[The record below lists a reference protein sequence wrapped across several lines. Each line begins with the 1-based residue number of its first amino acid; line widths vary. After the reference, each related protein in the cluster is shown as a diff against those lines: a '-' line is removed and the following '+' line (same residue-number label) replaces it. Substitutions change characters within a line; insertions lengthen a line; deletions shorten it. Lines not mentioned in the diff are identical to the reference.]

1 MPTIHDI
8 IGAIE
13 SIAPL
18 SLQES
23 WDNTGLL
30 VGGAKTD
37 RQCTGVMLCV
47 DVTPQ
52 IVKQAAECGCNL
64 IISHHPIIFKGL
76 KHISGMGRV
85 EESIVMAI
93 RSDIDIYC
101 CHTSIDKAV
110 SRGVSHRMAQML
122 GLNDIEVLSPDDAC
136 PGAGL
141 GAIGNTS
148 TPMSA
153 QQLVDNVKHAFG
165 LPVARCSTPPPE
177 PITRVALCGGSGG
190 EFIPRAVAVGAQAY
204 INSDTRYHDFSDWGE
219 RIFIVDIGH
228 FESEQCTK
236 QIFSE
241 IIREKF
247 PNFAHCYF
255 ADEKN
260 PISYL

>member
-1 MPTIHDI
+1 MPTIQHI

-30 VGGAKTD
+30 VGHAEPG
-37 RQCTGVMLCV
+37 RECTGVMLCV
-47 DVTPQ
+47 DVTPG
-52 IVKQAAECGCNL
+52 IVEQAAERGCNL
-64 IISHHPIIFKGL
+64 IISHHPLIFKGL
-76 KHISGMGRV
+76 KHINGTSRV
-85 EESIVMAI
+85 EVSVIMAI
-93 RSDIDIYC
+93 RNDIAIYC
-101 CHTSIDKAV
+101 CHTSIDKAINL
-110 SRGVSHRMAQML
+110 GVSQRMARML
-122 GLNDIEVLSPDDAC
+122 GLTDIEVLSPEPTT

-141 GAIGNTS
+141 GAIGTL
-148 TPMSA
+148 SA
-153 QQLVDNVKHAFG
+153 PLLPQELVDRVKATFG
-165 LPVARCSTPPPE
+165 SPIARCSSVPSM
-177 PITRVALCGGSGG
+177 PITRMALCGGSGG
-190 EFIPRAVAVGAQAY
+190 EFIPDAVARGAQAY

-219 RIFIVDIGH
+219 RIFIIDIGH

-241 IIREKF
+241 IITEKF

-255 ADEKN
+255 ADEYN

>member
-1 MPTIHDI
+1 MPSIQQI

-18 SLQES
+18 SLQEA
-23 WDNTGLL
+23 WDNTGML
-30 VGGAKTD
+30 VGGSDPD

-52 IVKQAAECGCNL
+52 VVEEAADRNCNL
-64 IISHHPIIFKGL
+64 IISHHPLIFKGL
-76 KHISGMGRV
+76 KRINGIGRV
-85 EESIVMAI
+85 EESVVMAI
-93 RSDIDIYC
+93 RKDIDIYC
-101 CHTSIDKAV
+101 CHTSIDKAI
-110 SRGVSHRMAQML
+110 SRGVSQRMASML
-122 GLNDIEVLSPDDAC
+122 GLDNVEVLAPDSAN

-141 GAIGNTS
+141 GAIGQLP
-148 TPMSA
+148 TPLSA
-153 QQLVDNVKHAFG
+153 TQLADRVKSAFG
-165 LPVARCSTPPPE
+165 SPVARCSTPPSSTM
-177 PITRVALCGGSGG
+177 TRIALCGGSGG
-190 EFIPRAVAVGAQAY
+190 EFIPRAVSLGAQAY

-241 IIREKF
+241 IIQEKF

-255 ADEKN
+255 ANEKN

>member
-1 MPTIHDI
+1 MPSIHDI

-13 SIAPL
+13 SIAPV
-18 SLQES
+18 SLQEP

-30 VGGAKTD
+30 VGVANPE

-52 IVKQAAECGCNL
+52 VVAEATMRGCNL
-64 IISHHPIIFKGL
+64 IISHHPLIFKGL
-76 KHISGMGRV
+76 KHINGEGRV
-85 EESIVMAI
+85 EESVIMAI

-101 CHTSIDKAV
+101 CHTSIDKAI
-110 SRGVSHRMAQML
+110 SRGVSHRMADML
-122 GLNDIEVLSPDDAC
+122 GLSDVDVLSPDTTN

-141 GAIGNTS
+141 GAIGH
-148 TPMSA
+148 TPTPLSPL
-153 QQLVDNVKHAFG
+153 QLVEMVKRAFG
-165 LPVARCSTPPPE
+165 SPVARCSTPPST
-177 PITRVALCGGSGG
+177 PITCVALCGGSGG
-190 EFIPRAVAVGAQAY
+190 EFIPQAVALGAQAY

-228 FESEQCTK
+228 FESEHCTK

-241 IIREKF
+241 IIQEKF